1 MKLVG
6 KISRKDL
13 CLAWYKSVDAD
24 CAGNNTEGI
33 TVISGDLSEQFII
46 IENSIYA
53 GLTPIAYSV

>member
-24 CAGNNTEGI
+24 CAGNNTERI

-53 GLTPIAYSV
+53 GLTPM